1 MRPVEA
7 ERRKTEIEVGLAGE
21 NWHDPVEGRSVCM
34 SGLSH
39 EWVEHW
45 LPTRHDLRATN
56 WGRLETTVQKQS
68 GPASAPRRFLRSRT
82 SASDNGSPISASGLS
97 AATTRKC
104 LAAAIADNRRQFN
117 PATAVPLP
125 TERQKPT
132 RYYRRPKLNDWLRRC
147 RDSTVRW
154 Y

>member
-1 MRPVEA
+1 MRPVGA

-45 LPTRHDLRATN
+45 LPTRHDLPATN
-56 WGRLETTVQKQS
+56 WGRLETTVPKQS

-97 AATTRKC
+97 AATDPEVFGCR
-104 LAAAIADNRRQFN
+104 DRRQSSAVQSGDRGSA
-117 PATAVPLP
+117 PHGATEANALLS
-125 TERQKPT
+125 QA
-132 RYYRRPKLNDWLRRC
+132 
-147 RDSTVRW
+147 
-154 Y
+154 